1 MFVSFAL
8 SAFLLLYG
16 WHELVWLLG
25 FGGVLDFGVVGDG
38 FFVGFHGFVVLW
50 FLFYGLPSVRWRV
63 TLGFE
68 VFEGLI

>member
-1 MFVSFAL
+1 M
-8 SAFLLLYG
+8 
-16 WHELVWLLG
+16 
-25 FGGVLDFGVVGDG
+25 G
-38 FFVGFHGFVVLW
+38 FFVGFPGFVVLG